1 MTYIGIRQATLA
13 QWVAL
18 RPIFEVCTG
27 EKGYEGGGLR
37 RDTLWRQEA
46 AEKQLRETLA
56 EAREERS
63 KRRQGEGV
71 MQWEPEDGRRRVGSR
86 DAGSETSN
94 ARVGE

>member
-1 MTYIGIRQATLA
+1 MQEVVGTKLVITYIGRQQATVS

-18 RPIFEVCTG
+18 QPIFEVCTG

-63 KRRQGEGV
+63 KRQ
-71 MQWEPEDGRRRVGSR
+71 
-86 DAGSETSN
+86 
-94 ARVGE
+94 